1 MLQTFR
7 LSMTWL
13 HTWFGLVIGF
23 VLIVVFF
30 FGSLSV
36 FDREIDRWAIPE
48 TRFDPQP
55 MPSFDQVLLPALQKV
70 EPDAADYAANMPALH
85 DPAQGPMTP
94 RLELPADEYWAYT
107 THRDPVLRMG
117 VGFGVPQAKD
127 PDGHNHIHG
136 NATIHPRSGAA
147 VRADQLK
154 IGSEW
159 FYPMHYSL
167 NWQWMNLGIF
177 IVGLAA
183 LVMLAALVSGVVMHR
198 KFFREFFTFR
208 PKKHTQRSALDLHNL
223 TGVVALP
230 FHFFFAFTGLVI
242 FGAFYFLPVSQFQ
255 LKPLHDRHEVVE
267 AAETGLPHQA
277 AGVAAPLASV
287 DAMVAQARQRW
298 AERDMAGEV
307 GFLMV
312 HHVGDANSYISVYR
326 AGSDRVALV
335 GEGIHFKGSTGELL
349 FEDPPRSAV
358 ANVNEFLTGLHLQH
372 FEHWLLRWLYVLG
385 GLLGCV
391 CIATGFVFFVEKRK
405 RQHAQAGTQGSRV
418 VDALAVTTVTGMV
431 IAAVGMLVANRLLP
445 ADLVGKGD
453 WEKAA
458 FFGVWALAMGHAF
471 VRSAPVAQARLN
483 PAWREQCWA
492 IAALAVAAVL
502 LNWVSTGDHLIKTV
516 FTETYW
522 AVAGVDLS
530 LLASAGLAAGVARLL
545 ARREQAEQRSPS
557 SVQAE
562 ANGSDNAEVAHV

>member
-1 MLQTFR
+1 MFQNFR
-7 LSMTWL
+7 QSMAWL

-36 FDREIDRWAIPE
+36 FDREIDRWAIPQ

-55 MPSFDQVLLPALQKV
+55 MPSFDELLLPAFRKI
-70 EPDAADYAANMPALH
+70 EPDAADYAANMATLH
-85 DPAQGPMTP
+85 DPAKGPMTP
-94 RLELPADEYWAYT
+94 RLELPVDEYWAYT

-117 VGFGVPQAKD
+117 VGFKVPLAKD
-127 PDGHNHIHG
+127 PDSHNHIHG
-136 NATIHPRSGAA
+136 ETTIDPRSGAV

-154 IGSEW
+154 IGSDW

-167 NWQWMNLGIF
+167 NWQWKNLGIF
-177 IVGLAA
+177 LVGLAA
-183 LVMLAALVSGVVMHR
+183 LVMLAALVSGVVIHR
-198 KFFREFFTFR
+198 KIFREFFTFR
-208 PKKHTQRSALDLHNL
+208 PKKHTQRSALDLHNM

-242 FGAFYFLPVSQFQ
+242 FAAFYFLPVSQFQ
-255 LKPLHDRHEVVE
+255 LKGLHDRHEVME
-267 AAETGLPHQA
+267 AQETGLPHQA
-277 AGVAAPLASV
+277 AGVPAPLASV
-287 DAMVAQARQRW
+287 DAMVAEAKRRW
-298 AERDMAGEV
+298 AARDMAGEV

-312 HHVGDANSYISVYR
+312 HHVGDANSYVSVYR

-349 FEDPPRSAV
+349 REDPPRSAV
-358 ANVNEFLTGLHLQH
+358 SEINEFLTGLHLQH
-372 FEHWLLRWLYVLG
+372 FEHWFLRWLYVLG

-405 RQHAQAGTQGSRV
+405 HQHAKAGGQGSRV

-431 IAAVGMLVANRLLP
+431 IAAIGMLVANRLLP
-445 ADLVGKGD
+445 PDLAGKGD
-453 WEKAA
+453 WEKTA
-458 FFGVWALAMGHAF
+458 FFGLWALALAHAL
-471 VRSAPVAQARLN
+471 VRSAPVARARMN

-492 IAALAVAAVL
+492 IAALAVAAVV
-502 LNWVSTGDHLIKTV
+502 LNAITTGDHLVKTV

-530 LLASAGLAAGVARLL
+530 LLASAWVATWAARQL
-545 ARREQAEQRSPS
+545 ARREQAAPRAP
-557 SVQAE
+557 A
-562 ANGSDNAEVAHV
+562 APAGSDAVAEVAHV

>member
-1 MLQTFR
+1 MLQNFR
-7 LSMTWL
+7 QSMAWL

-30 FGSLSV
+30 FGALSV
-36 FDREIDRWAIPE
+36 FDREIDRWALPD

-55 MPSFDQVLLPALQKV
+55 MPSFDRVLLPALKKV
-70 EPDAADYAANMPALH
+70 EPNEADYAANMPLLH
-85 DPAQGPMTP
+85 DPAKGPMTP
-94 RLELPADEYWAYT
+94 RLQLPADEYWAYT

-117 VGFGVPQAKD
+117 VGFGVPHPKD

-136 NATIHPRSGAA
+136 DATIDPRSGAF

-167 NWQWMNLGIF
+167 NWQWKNLGIF

-183 LVMLAALVSGVVMHR
+183 LVMMAALVSGVVIHR
-198 KFFREFFTFR
+198 KIFREFFTFR
-208 PKKHTQRSALDLHNL
+208 PEKHTQRSALDLHNL

-242 FGAFYFLPVSQFQ
+242 FAAFYFLPVSQFQ
-255 LKPLHDRHEVVE
+255 LKDLHDRHEVME
-267 AAETGLPHQA
+267 AQETGLPHKA
-277 AGVAAPLASV
+277 AGVPAPLASV
-287 DAMVAQARQRW
+287 DAMVAEAKRRW
-298 AERDMAGEV
+298 AARDMAGEV
-307 GFLMV
+307 GFLVV
-312 HHVGDANSYISVYR
+312 HHVGDANSYVSVYR

-349 FEDPPRSAV
+349 REDPPRSAV
-358 ANVNEFLTGLHLQH
+358 ANTHEFLTGLHLQH

-391 CIATGFVFFVEKRK
+391 CLATGFIFFVEKRK
-405 RQHAQAGTQGSRV
+405 QQHAKDGGQGSRV
-418 VDALAVTTVTGMV
+418 VDALAATAVTGMV
-431 IAAVGMLVANRLLP
+431 IAAIGMLVSNRLLP
-445 ADLVGKGD
+445 DDLAGKGD

-458 FFGVWALAMGHAF
+458 FFSLWAMTLLHAF
-471 VRSAPVAQARLN
+471 VRSGPVTQGRIN

-492 IAALAVAAVL
+492 IAALAVGAVV
-502 LNWVSTGDHLIKTV
+502 LNALTTGDHLVKTV

-530 LLASAGLAAGVARLL
+530 LLTSAGIAAWGARQL
-545 ARREQAEQRSPS
+545 ARRERAVPGVPDDATRTPEPARRLT
-557 SVQAE
+557 
-562 ANGSDNAEVAHV
+562 HV